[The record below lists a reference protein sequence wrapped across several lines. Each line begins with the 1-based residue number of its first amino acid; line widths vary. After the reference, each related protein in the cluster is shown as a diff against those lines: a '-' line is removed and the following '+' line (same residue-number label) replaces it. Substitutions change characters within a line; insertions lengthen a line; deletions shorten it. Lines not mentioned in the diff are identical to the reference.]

1 MSEQEIKKRLTAFF
15 EKSLREGWM
24 TDDDFS
30 ELLNGS
36 LEAMGGFDKL
46 LADIAVGVKNGYSVD
61 AQLCI
66 LNSLAPG
73 LRDLAQGKRGG
84 SNE

>member
-36 LEAMGGFDKL
+36 LEAMGGFEKL
-46 LADIAVGVKNGYSVD
+46 LADIAIGVENGHSVSF
-61 AQLCI
+61 QLDM
-66 LNSLAPG
+66 LDSLAPD
-73 LRDLAQGKRGG
+73 LRDLAQGKRGS